1 MDAATAFRVALEKR
15 EPPRRPKIV
24 PAVHSRRILLLALR
38 ASVMRASHAQQ
49 RPHTIG
55 FLVPGSDEFARKEY
69 DAVTRELRSLGYSKD
84 RLTIILR
91 ADSNQSRLS
100 VLANEL
106 VRLKVSFIITVG
118 TNASIAAR
126 GATSTI
132 PILFYGVAD
141 PLGSGLADSLAR
153 PGRNSTGLTNFS
165 GRLLTEKRVAL
176 LRQLLP
182 NLTRV
187 AYLWDPVTGDRG
199 IGPLINE
206 MGIAL
211 GFSTL
216 VVSASSPPE
225 LERAFQDIV
234 DFRSQA
240 VIFQVDTF
248 FEEVRRDIAE
258 ILIRIRLPSVFG
270 DRVHVEAG
278 GLMSYGA
285 NEDNNAGQV
294 AIYADK
300 ILRGDRADDIPIQQP
315 TSLEFV
321 ISRKTAEILG
331 LKIPPALLLQ
341 AARVIE

>member
-1 MDAATAFRVALEKR
+1 M
-15 EPPRRPKIV
+15 
-24 PAVHSRRILLLALR
+24 
-38 ASVMRASHAQQ
+38 
-49 RPHTIG
+49 
-55 FLVPGSDEFARKEY
+55 
-69 DAVTRELRSLGYSKD
+69 
-84 RLTIILR
+84 
-91 ADSNQSRLS
+91 
-100 VLANEL
+100 LANEL